1 MRVWKLGAAMF
12 AIVMIAGCGSNTPK
26 IAVTVTPSTA
36 TVEPNGSQQ
45 FNATVSGTST
55 QTVTWEVCTSSPT
68 ANPTPTCNS
77 SALGAVTSNGL
88 YTAPPVVPF
97 PATISVV
104 ATSIVDTNDFGLSAV
119 TIDSGVRVV
128 VIPATYSCTS
138 TSPVPPSSATMQ
150 TGESYALTACVT
162 GTANTQVTWSANG
175 VVGGNTTTGFIT
187 AGGVYTAP
195 SASPGA
201 VTITATSSQDQSK
214 TGTFTLSVASAEV
227 PTLTSIDPMTAAQG
241 SLFQDV
247 YLVGTN
253 FFSTSTVLVN
263 GSANFVTTTYIDAS
277 TLRARIAAPLL
288 QTAGS
293 LTLSVESQCDPSC
306 NTSASLIQTVSA
318 VRPGLISSSPVSIP
332 ENSTGAQTIGFTGGF
347 YSPATTVTF
356 NGQSRPASLP
366 NNPNNPNDPYNPDP
380 RLLDAVLSGTDFGT
394 AGLFPLVVQNA
405 GVASGNS
412 SIAAVNLAVTPTAAA
427 LPTGGPPNV
436 IVGSTATPGPTA
448 VAINTATATA
458 VVANTTEG
466 SISLVNLNSLA
477 TPAVTIPVGQSPT
490 GVAVDNLLNLAI
502 VPNNGTNQASVVNL
516 STQAVTTICLT
527 ALVSG
532 SCPALPPITPT
543 TTPINPFSVGVNSQT
558 HRALIANQSTNVA
571 TVVDLSTTPP
581 TVYPQIGGS
590 ANPVSTGISP
600 QVAIVQKLN
609 WAVVT
614 PGGAGAIS
622 VVDLGG
628 VGGRAPS
635 LVATLTITPTVEGIG
650 FNPET
655 NQAILTD
662 PSSTSITLFNVLDNS
677 VSTITYDK
685 SQVAAAVNPLTNIG
699 VTLNN
704 QSDELSVFDLGT
716 QLFLGTVTVG
726 PNPLA
731 VAVDPTTDSAVVVN
745 QGSNMVSVFSLSA
758 VRALQITQLS
768 PDSTLTSPAPVT
780 LTVIGNGF
788 ESGAVVRFDGTPVST
803 ASAPA
808 SCSGVIC
815 RELVATIPASMLSS
829 ARRYIVDVQN
839 PDLTVSNI
847 REFPVIQP
855 VSVGTSPVAVA
866 IDPDRDFAIVTNS
879 LSNDVTI
886 VNLANGTAFPPISV
900 GTNPNGVA
908 VLPRLGL
915 AVVANSS
922 SNDFT
927 IIDDVNQ
934 MIVAPSPL
942 ANCSNC
948 NTPTGLAIDAD
959 TATVV
964 AVNNISNNL
973 SLFSLTGLPTSTP
986 PAVTS
991 LTVEQAPLA
1000 VAIDPIDDVAAVA
1013 SAPPPEFSGSN
1024 TVQIIDLSTGQTLTT
1039 LPNYEGPTGVEYDPA
1054 ENKFLV
1060 ADSLNNNV
1068 VIVDPV
1074 SFIQTRLRV
1083 GINPTSLAY
1092 NFQTSTLVTINT
1104 ASNTASF
1111 VDLLHQKVQVMLG
1124 ISGSQQFSV
1133 AIDPKLNLA
1142 VVVDQTNNRVLLV
1155 PIPR

>member
-1 MRVWKLGAAMF
+1 MRVWKVGAAIF
-12 AIVMIAGCGSNTPK
+12 AIALAAGCSSNSPT

-45 FNATVSGTST
+45 FSATVSGSST
-55 QTVTWEVCTSSPT
+55 QTVTWEVCTASPT
-68 ANPTPTCNS
+68 AKPTPTCNS
-77 SALGAVTSNGL
+77 LALGSVNANGL

-97 PATISVV
+97 PATVTVV
-104 ATSIVDTNDFGLSAV
+104 AISIVDTNDFGTAAV
-119 TIDSGVRVV
+119 TINSGIAVRV
-128 VIPATYSCTS
+128 IPSAYSCNPAS
-138 TSPVPPSSATMQ
+138 SPVPPSSASIE

-175 VVGGNTTTGFIT
+175 VVGGNSTIGFIT
-187 AGGVYTAP
+187 PGGVYTAP
-195 SASPGA
+195 STSPGS

-214 TGTFTLSVASAEV
+214 TGSFIISVAAAAV

-247 YLVGTN
+247 YLIGTEY
-253 FFSTSTVLVN
+253 FSTSAVLVN
-263 GSANFVTTTYIDAS
+263 GSTNFVTTTYVS
-277 TLRARIAAPLL
+277 PTTLRARIAAPLL

-293 LTLSVESQCDPSC
+293 LALSVESQCDPNC
-306 NTSASLIQTVSA
+306 NTSPALILTVSA

-332 ENSTGAQTIGFTGGF
+332 QNSAGAQTVGFTGGF
-347 YSPATTVTF
+347 YSPSTTVTY
-356 NGQSRPASLP
+356 NGESRPASLP
-366 NNPNNPNDPYNPDP
+366 NNSNNPNDPYNPDP
-380 RLLDAVLSGTDFGT
+380 RLLDVVLSGTDFGT
-394 AGLFPLVVQNA
+394 AGLFPLVIQNA
-405 GVASGNS
+405 GVATGNS
-412 SIAAVNLAVTPTAAA
+412 SIAALNLAVTPTASS
-427 LPTGGPPNV
+427 LPTAGPPNV

-466 SISLVNLNSLA
+466 SISLINLNSLA
-477 TPAVTIPVGQSPT
+477 TPAVTIPVGPSPT
-490 GVAVDNLLNLAI
+490 GVAVDNLLDLAI

-516 STQAVTTICLT
+516 STQAVTTICLV
-527 ALVSG
+527 ALVSNA
-532 SCPALPPITPT
+532 CPPLPPPT
-543 TTPINPFSVGVNSQT
+543 ETPINPFSVGVNSLT

-590 ANPVSTGISP
+590 ANPVTTGVSP

-609 WAVVT
+609 WAIIT
-614 PGGAGAIS
+614 PGGVGLVS

-628 VGGRAPS
+628 ESGRAPS
-635 LVATLTITPTVEGIG
+635 VVATLSITPTVQGIG

-655 NQAILTD
+655 NEAILTD
-662 PSSTSITLFNVLDNS
+662 PGSASITLFNALDNS
-677 VSTITYDK
+677 VSTIAYDK

-731 VAVDPTTDSAVVVN
+731 VAIDPTTDTAVVVN
-745 QGSNMVSVFSLSA
+745 QGGNMVSVFSLGA
-758 VRALQITQLS
+758 VRALNITQLS
-768 PDSTLTSPAPVT
+768 PDFTFTSSSPVV

-788 ESGAVVRFDGTPVST
+788 ETGAAVRLDRTSVTTTPV
-803 ASAPA
+803 PA
-808 SCSGVIC
+808 SCSGGIC
-815 RELVATIPASMLSS
+815 RELTATIPASMLGS
-829 ARRYIVDVQN
+829 ARRYVVDVQN

-855 VSVGTSPVAVA
+855 VSVGTSPVGVA
-866 IDPDRDFAIVTNS
+866 IDTDRDIAIVTNS

-886 VNLANGTAFPPISV
+886 VNLASGTASPPISV
-900 GTNPNGVA
+900 GTGPNGIA
-908 VLPRLGL
+908 VLPRLGF
-915 AVVANSS
+915 AVVANSG

-927 IIDDVNQ
+927 VIDDVNQ

-948 NTPTGLAIDAD
+948 NTPTGLAINPD
-959 TATVV
+959 TASVV
-964 AVNNISNNL
+964 AVNNISNNI
-973 SLFSLTGLPTSTP
+973 SIFSLAGLPASTP

-991 LTVEQAPLA
+991 LSVDQAPLA
-1000 VAIDPIDDVAAVA
+1000 VAIDPIDDVLAVA
-1013 SAPPPEFSGSN
+1013 AAPPPQDSGTN
-1024 TVQIIDLSTGQTLTT
+1024 TVDIFSLTT
-1039 LPNYEGPTGVEYDPA
+1039 DQLLTRLTGYEDPTGVEYDPA
-1054 ENKFLV
+1054 EDKFLI

-1092 NFQTSTLVTINT
+1092 NFQTSTLITINT

-1124 ISGSQQFSV
+1124 ITGSQQFSV
-1133 AIDPKLNLA
+1133 AIDPRLNLA
-1142 VVVDQTNNRVLLV
+1142 VVVDQNNNRVLLV